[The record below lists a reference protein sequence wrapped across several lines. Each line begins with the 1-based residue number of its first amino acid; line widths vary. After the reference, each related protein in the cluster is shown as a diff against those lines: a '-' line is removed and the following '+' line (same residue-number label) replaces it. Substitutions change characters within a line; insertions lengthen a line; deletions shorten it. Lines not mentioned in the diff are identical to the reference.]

1 MKKSFA
7 FCFLLMIFSSCF
19 AKEKFINYAFG
30 ISTGIPVYD
39 SSQIKQINKYF
50 YNNGT
55 RIILGTNARVEFNI
69 LENFSLFADSDLLFD
84 FNFSVFSYFVVV
96 VVSFIGICCFVSSF
110 FS

>member
-69 LENFSLFADSDLLFD
+69 LQIQIYYLILILILKNIL
-84 FNFSVFSYFVVV
+84 
-96 VVSFIGICCFVSSF
+96 IC
-110 FS
+110 